1 MAKTPKSKTTSE
13 PKAAEKAKPKADDV
27 RDRQGNAPG
36 KFIFGKGRF
45 IRTDDRKDK
54 PS

>member
-13 PKAAEKAKPKADDV
+13 PKAAEKPKLDDV
-27 RDRQGNAPG
+27 REGRGKAPG
-36 KFIFGKGRF
+36 KFTFGKGRF
-45 IRTDDRKDK
+45 VRTDDRKDK